1 MDNLDCNIFYSPV
14 DGEILDIEDCVD
26 PIFAQ
31 SIVGPGILL
40 MPTGSKVYSPCAGE
54 VTIVANGNHGITI
67 KNPDGYQVLIHIG
80 IDTVEMEGNGFISYK
95 NTGDMVETGDLLI
108 EFDLEKIKASGK
120 NIQSPLVIT
129 NPSIKKLDF
138 IRKGKVEVGDIIFK
152 LCDKN

>member
-1 MDNLDCNIFYSPV
+1 MDNLDCNVFYSPF
-14 DGEILDIEDCVD
+14 DGEVLDIEDCVD

-31 SIVGPGILL
+31 SIVGPGVLFI
-40 MPTGSKVYSPCAGE
+40 PTGSKLYAPCAGE

-80 IDTVEMEGNGFISYK
+80 IDTVEMEGQGFEVCK
-95 NTGDMVETGDLLI
+95 DVGDFVEAGDLLI
-108 EFDLEKIKASGK
+108 KFDLEKIKASGR

-138 IRKGKVEVGDIIFK
+138 VNKGKVEVGDIIFK

>member
-80 IDTVEMEGNGFISYK
+80 IDTVEMEGDGFISYK
-95 NTGDMVETGDLLI
+95 KTGDMVKTGDLLL

>member
-31 SIVGPGILL
+31 SIVGPGVLL

-80 IDTVEMEGNGFISYK
+80 IDTVEMEGDGFISYK
-95 NTGDMVETGDLLI
+95 NTGDIVETGDLLI

>member
-31 SIVGPGILL
+31 SIVGPGVLL

-80 IDTVEMEGNGFISYK
+80 IDTVEMEGDGFISYK

>member
-31 SIVGPGILL
+31 SIVGPGVLL

-80 IDTVEMEGNGFISYK
+80 IDTVEMDGDGFISYK

>member
-152 LCDKN
+152 LCDKD

>member
-31 SIVGPGILL
+31 SIVGPGVLL

-80 IDTVEMEGNGFISYK
+80 IDTVEMEGDGFISYK

-152 LCDKN
+152 LCDKD